1 MSDSENITIEI
12 DNSELHNESEEQIN
26 EEPVAYVVSGVVEG
40 EHDEKVEEAVVEEA
54 VVEEAVVEE
63 AVVEDAVVEEA
74 VVEEAVVED
83 AVVEE
88 AVVEEAV
95 VEEAVVEEA
104 VVEEAVVEEAVVEE
118 AVVEEAVV
126 EEAVVEEA
134 VVEEAVV
141 EDAVVEEAVVEEAV
155 VEDAVVEEA
164 VVEEAVVEE
173 AVVEDAVVEEAVVE
187 EAVVEDAVVEE
198 AVVEEAVVE
207 EAVVEEAVVEEAV
220 VEDAVVEEA
229 VVEEAVVE
237 EAVVE
242 EAVVEEAVVE
252 EAVVEEAVV
261 EEAVVEE
268 ADVEEAVVEEAV
280 VEEAVVE
287 EAVPVIL
294 KKETSHVPKIIFIVP
309 YRDRAEHQR
318 FFALQMDKVLEDYD
332 KKDYKIIYAHQ
343 MDKREFN
350 RGAMKNLG
358 FLYAKAQYP
367 NDYKN
372 ITFVFN
378 DVDTMPYGK
387 NFLNYQTTTGV
398 VKHFYGY
405 TFTLGGIVS
414 ITGADYER
422 VNGFPNYWAWGYE
435 DNAFNSRVKLAGLTI
450 DRNQFY
456 PILDKNILQLKDGI
470 TRIVNRGEYDRYADE
485 IRYQN
490 NTDGLNTLTNITY
503 QYDDNTSFL
512 NINNFQTPISERPEL
527 NKLHDMRSG
536 AVPFLQTPVQR
547 RGRPRMGMFF

>member
-1 MSDSENITIEI
+1 
-12 DNSELHNESEEQIN
+12 
-26 EEPVAYVVSGVVEG
+26 
-40 EHDEKVEEAVVEEA
+40 VEEVVPVVEEEVVP
-54 VVEEAVVEE
+54 VVEEEVAPVAVEVVHEE
-63 AVVEDAVVEEA
+63 APIVES
-74 VVEEAVVED
+74 
-83 AVVEE
+83 
-88 AVVEEAV
+88 
-95 VEEAVVEEA
+95 
-104 VVEEAVVEEAVVEE
+104 
-118 AVVEEAVV
+118 
-126 EEAVVEEA
+126 
-134 VVEEAVV
+134 
-141 EDAVVEEAVVEEAV
+141 
-155 VEDAVVEEA
+155 
-164 VVEEAVVEE
+164 
-173 AVVEDAVVEEAVVE
+173 
-187 EAVVEDAVVEE
+187 
-198 AVVEEAVVE
+198 
-207 EAVVEEAVVEEAV
+207 
-220 VEDAVVEEA
+220 
-229 VVEEAVVE
+229 
-237 EAVVE
+237 
-242 EAVVEEAVVE
+242 
-252 EAVVEEAVV
+252 
-261 EEAVVEE
+261 
-268 ADVEEAVVEEAV
+268 
-280 VEEAVVE
+280 
-287 EAVPVIL
+287 PII
-294 KKETSHVPKIIFIVP
+294 HVPKIIFIVP

-490 NTDGLNTLTNITY
+490 NKDGINSLSDITY
-503 QYDDNTSFL
+503 HYDDSTSFL
-512 NINNFQTPISERPEL
+512 NINNFQTPIPERPEL
-527 NKLHDMRSG
+527 NKVHDMRSG
-536 AVPFLQTPVQR
+536 AVPFLQTPAQR